1 MMQWEANC
9 GRHVAPSVSHSAMAN
24 TMASEAKQATNRAN
38 ARRSTGPRTAAGKA
52 VAKLNAVSHGLRSA
66 APVVPGERAKDWHDH
81 QTGMLAALA
90 PVGTLETE
98 LVDRAA
104 LLSWRLRRVARYE
117 TVVSIAAVSQATVA
131 PGEED
136 DSANPLAGFLP
147 PDPFAQ
153 RTAGRIRKERDAAEE
168 NAASFAEAG
177 EQFRRLQTAPAD
189 ELIDGD
195 VAFHLLREAT
205 GYTPNGDEEYTD
217 IEADEF
223 LADVGVP
230 VAFRDSPDAWAGW
243 TVGRVMAGVTIIA
256 EGDGI
261 TAADLLARA
270 VRQAEE
276 SAAEERERA
285 AQLETELAPFLAKK
299 AAELKRA
306 RAETVLLDDAAL
318 AKVMRYESHLNKQ
331 LVQTLHLLE
340 RLQAVRSDN
349 PPVPPLAVDVFV
361 EGGNGVEER
370 AG

>member
-1 MMQWEANC
+1 
-9 GRHVAPSVSHSAMAN
+9 
-24 TMASEAKQATNRAN
+24 
-38 ARRSTGPRTAAGKA
+38 
-52 VAKLNAVSHGLRSA
+52 
-66 APVVPGERAKDWHDH
+66 
-81 QTGMLAALA
+81 MLTALA

-98 LVDRAA
+98 LADRAA

-117 TVVSIAAVSQATVA
+117 TDVSIAAASQAAAA
-131 PGEED
+131 PDDED
-136 DSANPLAGFLP
+136 DPANPLAGFLP
-147 PDPFAQ
+147 PDPYAP
-153 RTAGRIRKERDAAEE
+153 RTASRVRKERDAAGT
-168 NAASFAEAG
+168 NAASFAETG

-189 ELIDGD
+189 ESIGGD
-195 VAFHLLREAT
+195 AAFHLLREAT

-230 VAFRDSPDAWAGW
+230 AAFRDAPETWDGW

-256 EGDGI
+256 EDDGI

-270 VRQAEE
+270 VRQAGET
-276 SAAEERERA
+276 AAEERERA
-285 AQLETELAPFLAKK
+285 ARLETELAPFLAKK
-299 AAELKRA
+299 AAALRRT
-306 RAETVLLDDAAL
+306 RAEAVLLDDAAL
-318 AKVMRYESHLNKQ
+318 AKVMRYETHLNKQ

-361 EGGNGVEER
+361 EGGNGLEER